1 MYVICSYMFILLHL
15 APSYNPILE
24 PALEHLQVCCCG
36 SWALR
41 LCKAGSSSRGVT
53 FGTRIPFNGIKH
65 PAMRNPQ
72 IELHYI
78 GGFSSKPCLMTPE
91 GTRTVIAKHEFKAKQ
106 QSFFR
111 NVLKSWPALED
122 LSTPCTRLRCI
133 SIVSALARV
142 LEGALWDSNIALLAV
157 LHHLDHHGNIHFPS
171 FSSPTYTMKFIEVFQ
186 V

>member
-1 MYVICSYMFILLHL
+1 MFILLHL

-41 LCKAGSSSRGVT
+41 LCKAGSSARGVT

-78 GGFSSKPCLMTPE
+78 GDHRGILQEAVFDD
-91 GTRTVIAKHEFKAKQ
+91 TRGYQNSHCKARIQGQAAK
-106 QSFFR
+106 
-111 NVLKSWPALED
+111 
-122 LSTPCTRLRCI
+122 
-133 SIVSALARV
+133 
-142 LEGALWDSNIALLAV
+142 LLQKRA
-157 LHHLDHHGNIHFPS
+157 
-171 FSSPTYTMKFIEVFQ
+171 
-186 V
+186 